1 MGRRMQEQ
9 DTYFF
14 QGGDQGASS
23 FMFFAVQD
31 TPNHNDRA
39 DQDTYACQLIVSWP
53 YRAGFLGRDEPIEVP
68 DSQEGRLGLMKEIAK
83 SWATPFRDA
92 VFAVPEDTHIQHVN
106 LESWIPE
113 PGAWDNLKG
122 RATLIGDSA
131 HTMTMFRGE
140 AFNHGIVDVQS
151 YVSNHLPAL
160 TGEKDIAI
168 SVDACAAYESE
179 MVDRTRLAVAASSEA
194 CLDAHSLNHERITE
208 TSPLVSKRMERA
220 VVATSA

>member
-14 QGGDQGASS
+14 QGGDQAASS

-31 TPNHNDRA
+31 TPFHNDRE

-68 DSQEGRLGLMKEIAK
+68 ESQEGRLELMKEIAN

-92 VFAVPEDTHIQHVN
+92 VFAVPEDTHIQHVH
-106 LESWIPE
+106 LESWKPE
-113 PGAWDNLKG
+113 LGAWDNLDG

-151 YVSNHLPAL
+151 YVSNHLPVL
-160 TGEKDIAI
+160 TGEKDIAT
-168 SVDACAAYESE
+168 SVDACAAYERE
-179 MVDRTRLAVAASSEA
+179 MVDRTRLAVGASSEA
-194 CLDAHSLNHERITE
+194 CLDAHSFNHERITE
-208 TSPLVSKRMERA
+208 GSPLVSKRMGRA